1 MESNML
7 NMVILQMIGKKIKIS
22 FPFIPL
28 IFLILSCTSEP
39 YHSNISSV
47 CREDE
52 VLIVDLG
59 KTGIID
65 MQDGTIQNKFQ
76 NEELINFQGVFTKK
90 RKIKLSPYVM
100 SKNLVPN
107 ELYSKHM
114 GTSYEKNHDDFP
126 VEQVSWY
133 QAIVFCN
140 EYTKS
145 VFGKNH
151 CVYYS
156 DKNLNKVYTKE
167 DSESFLPVYAAYDY
181 GTKKFT
187 KKGFRLPTE
196 AEWEFAAR
204 GGNPNSEEWNYT
216 FSGADCSDS
225 IYNPK
230 NQTNDDDNPI
240 YTKNGKSWVKGF
252 LFIDPVLKDYANT
265 ILKFSDDD
273 IYSSTKC
280 GSKNPNSL
288 GLYDMSGNL
297 FEWCWDGYDDEYGF
311 NANAYDILYKKA
323 GWILNPLGNESEE
336 NHIIKGGAYNSYT
349 YTCCVAYRDYCS
361 SQNKQKE
368 KTGIRLV
375 RSIEGD
381 AVKVNE

>member
-1 MESNML
+1 MMQKIELESKSNCT
-7 NMVILQMIGKKIKIS
+7 ILGLIGKKIKIS

-28 IFLILSCTSEP
+28 IFLILSCTNDP
-39 YHSNISSV
+39 NHSNISSV

-76 NEELINFQGVFTKK
+76 NEELINFQGVFTKE

-167 DSESFLPVYAAYDY
+167 DSESFYQFMPHMIMAQRNLPRKDSVYQQKQNGNLQQEA
-181 GTKKFT
+181 GTLIQRNGIILLVAQIVLIQFITLKIRQMMMTIQFT
-187 KKGFRLPTE
+187 QKT
-196 AEWEFAAR
+196 A
-204 GGNPNSEEWNYT
+204 NP
-216 FSGADCSDS
+216 G
-225 IYNPK
+225 
-230 NQTNDDDNPI
+230 
-240 YTKNGKSWVKGF
+240 
-252 LFIDPVLKDYANT
+252 LKD
-265 ILKFSDDD
+265 F
-273 IYSSTKC
+273 
-280 GSKNPNSL
+280 
-288 GLYDMSGNL
+288 
-297 FEWCWDGYDDEYGF
+297 
-311 NANAYDILYKKA
+311 
-323 GWILNPLGNESEE
+323 
-336 NHIIKGGAYNSYT
+336 
-349 YTCCVAYRDYCS
+349 CS
-361 SQNKQKE
+361 SIQF
-368 KTGIRLV
+368 
-375 RSIEGD
+375 
-381 AVKVNE
+381 